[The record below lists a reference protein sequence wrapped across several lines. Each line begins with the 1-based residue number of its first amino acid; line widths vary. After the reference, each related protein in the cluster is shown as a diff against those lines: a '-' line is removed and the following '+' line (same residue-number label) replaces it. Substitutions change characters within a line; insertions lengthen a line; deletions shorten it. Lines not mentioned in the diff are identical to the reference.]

1 MGIAPAFTAFYA
13 AQPEVAGAP
22 KPLLARSV
30 GKAIQPTQL
39 MSFRSILRAVIAV
52 AFSGVGLP
60 AQSLDLMIDNTG
72 LSIGDSRLVRG
83 IRLNF
88 RDRNMERVDGI
99 NATIWT
105 PYEDARGGEVNGI
118 ALGLPLTGADRISGL
133 GVGIFGVAA
142 EEDFSGIGIGGFGV
156 GSGNDASGIL
166 IGGFGVGA
174 GGNVRGLTIGGF
186 GAGAGGS
193 VTGITIGGFGAG
205 AGGSVSG
212 LQIGGFG
219 VGSGGDVRGIS
230 IGGFGAGAGGDITGL
245 TIGGFGAGAGGDVS
259 GVTLAGIAAGSGG
272 TLRGLTVA
280 GGAAGAPSIRGIIVS
295 SVVGGQDIRAGVIAP
310 LYFRLESDEDG
321 DFGVFRGVSLS
332 AVNHMKGEQRG
343 LTIGLFNYTWELR
356 GVQLG
361 LINCA
366 ESNRALKCLPLVNWD
381 RN

>member
-1 MGIAPAFTAFYA
+1 
-13 AQPEVAGAP
+13 
-22 KPLLARSV
+22 
-30 GKAIQPTQL
+30 
-39 MSFRSILRAVIAV
+39 MSFRPFLGAVIAV
-52 AFSGVGLP
+52 ACSGVALS

-72 LSIGDSRLVRG
+72 LSIGDSRIVRG
-83 IRLNF
+83 LRLNF
-88 RDRNMERVDGI
+88 RDRNMELVDGI
-99 NATIWT
+99 NATIWS
-105 PYEDARGGEVNGI
+105 PYEDARGGDVNGI
-118 ALGLPLTGADRISGL
+118 ALGVPLTGADRIRGL
-133 GVGIFGVAA
+133 GLGIFGVAA
-142 EEDFSGIGIGGFGV
+142 EDEFSGIGVGGFGV
-156 GSGNDASGIL
+156 GAGGNASGVL

-174 GGNVRGLTIGGF
+174 GGSVRGLTIGGF

-259 GVTLAGIAAGSGG
+259 GITLAGIAAGSGG
-272 TLRGLTVA
+272 TLRGFTLA
-280 GGAAGAPSIRGIIVS
+280 GAVAGAPSVRGIVVS
-295 SVVGGQDIRAGVIAP
+295 SVVGGHDIHAGVVAP
-310 LYFRLESDEDG
+310 FYFRLESDEEADL
-321 DFGVFRGVSLS
+321 GVFRGVSVS

-366 ESNRALKCLPLVNWD
+366 ESNRGLKCLPLLNWD
-381 RN
+381 RRD